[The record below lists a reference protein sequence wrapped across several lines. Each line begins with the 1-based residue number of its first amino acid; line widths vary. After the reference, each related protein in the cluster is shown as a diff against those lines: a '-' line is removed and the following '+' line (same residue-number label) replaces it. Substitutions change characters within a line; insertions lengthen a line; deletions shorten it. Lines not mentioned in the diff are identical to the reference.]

1 MYSILVVNSEINQR
15 NCPVCH
21 HESWD
26 LIHEFRSTPLGD
38 LLSESHRFALE
49 KKKYP
54 LRLVS
59 CLHCKHLFLPDVIS
73 PDLSYSE
80 YLFNSASSP
89 ALLDFMKDSIDWLR
103 NEFPSLSSGL
113 VIDIGANDGTFLQ
126 LFKNLGYQC
135 LGIEP
140 SPQYEQMKNL
150 GIQYFNSYFNND
162 CADAILKS
170 CDNSVKASF
179 ITVNNTIANVPDL
192 SAFLE
197 NVIRIMDIET
207 VFSITTG
214 YHLDQF
220 AAGMFDY
227 IYHEHLSYFTL
238 NDFQALA
245 SQFGLTIVAARK
257 TPLKGGSIQVAFKK
271 TAELSGRLSNVISNM
286 LMWEDWVLNNHGDYF
301 QNLRKALESHFT
313 RSQLVERYSTNSSK
327 KLVGYGMSHSVTT
340 LIYQMQLES
349 VLSFLVDDNPSR
361 HGLFAPGTGLQIREP
376 ATLLD
381 ENCDV
386 IILAWQ
392 HDTRIMNRLKDLGF
406 TGAVHHPFQRMGIQ
420 K

>member
-1 MYSILVVNSEINQR
+1 MYSILVVKNEITQR

-21 HESWD
+21 NKSWD
-26 LIHEFRSTPLGD
+26 LLHEFRSTPLGD
-38 LLSESHRFALE
+38 LLSESQQGAIDQ
-49 KKKYP
+49 KSYP

-59 CLHCKHLFLPDVIS
+59 CLHCKHIFLADVIN

-89 ALLDFMKDSIDWLR
+89 ALLDFMKDSVNWLK
-103 NEFPSLSSGL
+103 NEFPNLTSGL
-113 VIDIGANDGTFLQ
+113 VIDIGANDGSFLN
-126 LFKNLGYQC
+126 LFKTLGYQC

-140 SPQYEQMKNL
+140 SPQYEQMKSL
-150 GIQYFNSYFNND
+150 GIPFINSYFNHD
-162 CADAILKS
+162 CADNFLES
-170 CDNSVKASF
+170 RDHSVKTSF
-179 ITVNNTIANVPDL
+179 ITVNNTIANVPEL
-192 SAFLE
+192 SIFFE
-197 NVIRIMDIET
+197 NVTRIMDTET

-238 NDFQALA
+238 KDFQTLA
-245 SQFGLTIVAARK
+245 DQFGLTLVAARK

-271 TAELSGRLSNVISNM
+271 KSEFSGGLNNIVSNM
-286 LMWEDWVLNNHGDYF
+286 LMWENWVLKNNGDYF
-301 QNLRKALESHFT
+301 QNLKINLGSYFT
-313 RSQLVERYSTNSSK
+313 RNPVKELYPTNSSK

-361 HGLFAPGTGLQIREP
+361 HGLFAPGTGLQVKEP
-376 ATLLD
+376 ASLLD
-381 ENCDV
+381 GNCDV

-392 HDTRIMNRLKDLGF
+392 HDARIMNRLNELGF
-406 TGAVHHPFQRMGIQ
+406 TGAIHHPFQRMETQ

>member
-1 MYSILVVNSEINQR
+1 VYSILVVKNEITQR

-21 HESWD
+21 NESWD
-26 LIHEFRSTPLGD
+26 LLHEFRSTPLGD
-38 LLSESHRFALE
+38 LLSESQQSAID
-49 KKKYP
+49 KKSYP

-59 CLHCKHLFLPDVIS
+59 CLLCRHIFLPDVIS

-89 ALLDFMKDSIDWLR
+89 ALLDFMKDSVDWLK
-103 NEFPSLSSGL
+103 NEFPNLATGL
-113 VIDIGANDGTFLQ
+113 VIDIGANDGSYLN

-140 SPQYEQMKNL
+140 SPQCERMKTL
-150 GIQYFNSYFNND
+150 GIPYINSYFNTE
-162 CADAILKS
+162 CANAFLESRDQ
-170 CDNSVKASF
+170 SVKTNF
-179 ITVNNTIANVPDL
+179 ITVNNTIANVPEL
-192 SAFLE
+192 SIFFE
-197 NVIRIMDIET
+197 NVTRIMDAET
-207 VFSITTG
+207 VFLITTG

-238 NDFQALA
+238 NDFRTLA
-245 SQFGLTIVAARK
+245 DYSGLTIVAARK

-271 TAELSGRLSNVISNM
+271 TAELSAGLNNIVSNM
-286 LMWEDWVLNNHGDYF
+286 LMWENWVLKNHGDYF
-301 QNLRKALESHFT
+301 QNLKINLDSHFT
-313 RSQLVERYSTNSSK
+313 GNQLIERYSTNSSK

-361 HGLFAPGTGLQIREP
+361 HGLFAPGTGLQVREP

-392 HDTRIMNRLKDLGF
+392 HDTRIMNRLKELGF
-406 TGAVHHPFQRMGIQ
+406 AGTVHHPFQRMEIQ